1 MRVLLTDHQL
11 VNGYTL
17 GLASGLR
24 ADGVEVSIGA
34 PAKTGVNSVT
44 AIYPRSG
51 VPNQRIRKG
60 YDGIMGTARFQ
71 RLLAT
76 TRPDVLHIQWP
87 TTQDAAYAIEA
98 KRICRLP
105 LVYTVHNPVKR
116 INDYGRG
123 ATIQRRLI
131 RLADL
136 VLVHGPSMRE
146 LIVDAH
152 RWAAPKTHMVEL
164 GNYEHMIHRYPRTQA
179 RAQLNL
185 PADVPLFVF
194 VGQLQPRKGVDLL
207 LEAFVEYRRQGGAG
221 HLLLAGVAPVP
232 DYEQKLR
239 EMAHQCGPAVHWL
252 VSTDFVPQETIDLAI
267 SSATLVTL
275 PFQDASQSA
284 SLILA
289 MTHGRCVVS
298 SDVGEV
304 SRTLGDRGILIK
316 PGDRQNLLKALALGE
331 HDQALCDELGDRAR
345 RYTLSELSWTAI
357 GKETHLLYRIITHSR

>member
-1 MRVLLTDHQL
+1 MRVLLTDRQL

-17 GLASGLR
+17 GLAAGLR
-24 ADGVEVSIGA
+24 ADGVEVLIGA
-34 PAKTGVNSVT
+34 PARTGVNSVT

-51 VPNQRIRKG
+51 VPGQRIGKAC
-60 YDGIMGTARFQ
+60 DGIIGTSRFQ
-71 RLLAT
+71 RLLAI
-76 TRPDVLHIQWP
+76 TRPDLLHIQWP
-87 TTQDAAYAIEA
+87 TIQDAAYAIEA
-98 KRICRLP
+98 KRLCRLP
-105 LVYTVHNPVKR
+105 LVYTAHNPVKR

-123 ATIQRRLI
+123 ATIQSRLI

-136 VLVHGPSMRE
+136 VLVHGPSMHE
-146 LIVDAH
+146 LVADAH
-152 RWAAPKTHMVEL
+152 PWAASKTYPVEL

-179 RAQLNL
+179 RAQLNI
-185 PADVPLFVF
+185 PADVPLFAF

-207 LEAFVEYRRQGGAG
+207 LEAFVEHRRQGGTG

-239 EMAHQCGPAVHWL
+239 EMAHRFGPTVHWL
-252 VSTDFVPQETIDLAI
+252 VSTSFVPHKTIDLAI
-267 SSATLVTL
+267 SAATQVTL

-304 SRTLGDRGILIK
+304 SRTLGDRGILIR
-316 PGDRQNLLKALALGE
+316 PGDRQSLLEALALGE

-345 RYTLSELSWTAI
+345 RYTLTELSWTAI
-357 GKETHLLYRIITHSR
+357 GRETHQLYRTIRDS